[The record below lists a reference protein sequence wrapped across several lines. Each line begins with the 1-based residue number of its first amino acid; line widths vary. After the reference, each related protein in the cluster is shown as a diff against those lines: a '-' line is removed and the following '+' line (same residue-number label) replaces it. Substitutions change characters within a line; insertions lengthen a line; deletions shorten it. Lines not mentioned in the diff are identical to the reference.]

1 MATGTEVLVARLFW
15 GLGYH
20 VPETHLA
27 TLRPEELTIDDQ
39 ARITSPSGNR
49 RRFKESDIRLL
60 LRRAHRESDG
70 SYRVVASRALEGRPV
85 GGFRFYG
92 TRSDDPNDVIPHEHR
107 RELRGYGTF
116 SAWLNHVDSKSI
128 NTLDTVV
135 EQDGKQ
141 VVRHHLLDF
150 GSTIGS
156 AGVYP
161 REAYEGWEYLA
172 EGKKTLAGMPSLG
185 LYVKNWRTIPLY
197 RAKSVGAFP
206 IDNTQWDPE
215 RWKPRYANS
224 AFRSARLD
232 DKFWAARRLQAFTDE
247 MLNTLIGVGRF
258 NDPKSEEMLS
268 KFLIER
274 RNAILRRYLPA
285 VNPVVDVRLSPS
297 GTLTFRNAAV
307 DADVAHA
314 PDRVRRGR
322 GSGSTMRPARRRTSA
337 RPARRRRTSMRRR
350 ICLRQRAR
358 ISASRSPP
366 TAGRRAGRNP
376 HTPTSGARRLA
387 GRWLASSVCRAAIRR
402 EARAP
407 AAGLTDVIRR
417 VQLRRDLAVARK
429 VQAARRRRPTRTK
442 GGKMSRKIAYWGAT
456 GLVGIVTLC
465 AAFSYL
471 TAAPEAVENFR
482 HVGYPQQLRVLL
494 GIGKLAGA
502 IVLLLPRLPTLEG
515 MGLRRLYLHVDRGS
529 RGALS
534 GGRRKVLVAGRVA
547 RVAGG
552 FVRHAPGE
560 SPRLPASR
568 GGRHRAGLRDG
579 GTAASTSRILRTRA
593 TNEEGHRRR
602 ERDVETAISRPAGQ
616 GRRGHERR
624 QLRLLAGSRPASST
638 RSA

>member
-1 MATGTEVLVARLFW
+1 MLSNASRRRQGLVALGCAFAVAAAAGAGANGQKFYRDDPITQIVDAEGASDVQEREIDLEYDTLENLFSWPGDQTPNVRAQNLNTIDEVPDSAWFTNRLGTVPVTVDELVKGPGSGTGPAPGGWTVISAKNDGVMPGFTVRDSAGQAWFIKFDPPGYPAMATGTEVLVARLFW

-39 ARITSPSGNR
+39 ARITSPSGRR
-49 RRFKESDIRLL
+49 RRFKDSDIRLL

-70 SYRVVASRALEGRPV
+70 SYRVVASKALEGRPL

-92 TRSDDPNDVIPHEHR
+92 TRSDDPNDVNPHEHR

-128 NTLDTVV
+128 NTLDTLV
-135 EQDGKQ
+135 ERDGKH

-185 LYVKNWRTIPLY
+185 LYLKNWRTIPLY

-224 AFRSARLD
+224 AFRSARMD

-314 PDRVRRGR
+314 PEEYVVVWQRFDNATGTTTNLGETRASATSVDAPKDL
-322 GSGSTMRPARRRTSA
+322 PAAASYVYPCRD
-337 RPARRRRTSMRRR
+337 
-350 ICLRQRAR
+350 LRQRRAGELDGTRAR
-358 ISASRSPP
+358 LLPARGDWLDVGRLRACAEGQSAGKQERRSP
-366 TAGRRAGRNP
+366 
-376 HTPTSGARRLA
+376 
-387 GRWLASSVCRAAIRR
+387 
-402 EARAP
+402 
-407 AAGLTDVIRR
+407 D
-417 VQLRRDLAVARK
+417 
-429 VQAARRRRPTRTK
+429 
-442 GGKMSRKIAYWGAT
+442 
-456 GLVGIVTLC
+456 
-465 AAFSYL
+465 
-471 TAAPEAVENFR
+471 
-482 HVGYPQQLRVLL
+482 
-494 GIGKLAGA
+494 
-502 IVLLLPRLPTLEG
+502 
-515 MGLRRLYLHVDRGS
+515 
-529 RGALS
+529 
-534 GGRRKVLVAGRVA
+534 
-547 RVAGG
+547 
-552 FVRHAPGE
+552 
-560 SPRLPASR
+560 
-568 GGRHRAGLRDG
+568 
-579 GTAASTSRILRTRA
+579 
-593 TNEEGHRRR
+593 
-602 ERDVETAISRPAGQ
+602 
-616 GRRGHERR
+616 
-624 QLRLLAGSRPASST
+624 
-638 RSA
+638 